1 MSFFS
6 SQHKG
11 GNCYFLIAHVISC
24 IRFSVKFNSIGKKS
38 VQNPWGSNTLEWT
51 APVEQIHG
59 NWPGEVPKVYR
70 WPYDYSRPDAVE
82 DFVPQNV
89 PDDVVPVEWAGDPHG
104 AASAHNE
111 VSSSDAKSESVVH
124 FSWFKKL
131 GMRLGVL

>member
-1 MSFFS
+1 MNEFITIGAIIGSFAQLIFLYNFVS
-6 SQHKG
+6 SI
-11 GNCYFLIAHVISC
+11 F
-24 IRFSVKFNSIGKKS
+24 FGKKS

-70 WPYDYSRPDAVE
+70 WPYDYSRPDAE
-82 DFVPQNV
+82 QDFVPQNV

-104 AASAHNE
+104 AASSHKE
-111 VSSSDAKSESVVH
+111 VNSSDAKAESVVH